1 MLRSERVVPGVV
13 FPELRKV
20 SVFAELKEENIS
32 CLGSLELVNADAQ
45 AMILAPGSPRAF
57 WALLEGEVRL
67 TRTEADGTV
76 AKLVNYKAGES
87 FGEMPILMGSE
98 SGTVG
103 QAVVEAVRE
112 SRLVRFDEEAFWQ
125 LMVACPRV
133 RSAVLGNMARRLEAY
148 QAYSLQKEKLA
159 SLGTMAAGLMHEL
172 NNPGTAA
179 LRAASQ
185 MRENLRRLQ
194 EISLRLSRRPMTS
207 AQMACMVDLQERAL
221 RKDCCHTLSTLEQAD
236 REERLATWLEKAGV
250 ENSWRL
256 APTLTSMEI
265 DAEALACA
273 QDAFTGTQLSD
284 MLRWLD
290 ALISS
295 SQLVGTIE
303 ESLAR
308 VTDLVMAVKRFSYG
322 GKANCELLDVHES
335 LRSAM
340 IILLHKIKGKG
351 IQLRKELDP
360 ALPALQ
366 DAGAGLGQIWTNLL
380 DNAIDASPEGGT
392 ITVRTWAE
400 GDRVFVGIADQGP
413 GISPEDQKHI
423 FEPFFTTKAAGHGTG
438 MGLEI
443 VRRIVE
449 TQMEGEVRLQTAPGA
464 TEFIVELPVHRTRPV
479 AV

>member
-1 MLRSERVVPGVV
+1 MLRSERVAPEVLYQ
-13 FPELRKV
+13 ELRRV
-20 SVFAELKEENIS
+20 SVFAELKEENLS

-45 AMILAPGSPRAF
+45 AIILAPGSPRAF
-57 WALLEGEVRL
+57 WALLEGEVRVI
-67 TRTEADGTV
+67 RTEADGTLSKV
-76 AKLVNYKAGES
+76 INFKAGES
-87 FGEMPILMGSE
+87 FGEMPILMGSDP
-98 SGTVG
+98 GAT
-103 QAVVEAVRE
+103 VEAVRE

-125 LMVACPRV
+125 LMVSCPRV

-148 QAYSLQKEKLA
+148 QAFSLQREKLA
-159 SLGTMAAGLMHEL
+159 SLGSMAAGLMHEL

-194 EISLRLSRRPMTS
+194 KISLRLSRRPMTS

-221 RKDCCHTLSTLEQAD
+221 RTDCCHTLSTLEQAD
-236 REERLATWLEKAGV
+236 REEALATWLQKAGV

-265 DAEALACA
+265 DPETLACA

-284 MLRWLD
+284 MLSWLD

-295 SQLVGTIE
+295 AQLVGTIE

-340 IILLHKIKGKG
+340 VILLHKIKGKG

-366 DAGAGLGQIWTNLL
+366 DAGAGLGQVWTNLL

-423 FEPFFTTKAAGHGTG
+423 FEPFFTTKAAGQGTG
-438 MGLEI
+438 LGLEI

-449 TQMEGEVRLQTAPGA
+449 TQMEGEIRLQTEPGA
-464 TEFIVELPVHRTRPV
+464 TEFIVELPVHRSRPV